1 MEDTIMPALIIFG
14 LLLVIA
20 LYGLIKSNASAERL
34 NRSGQTNYDA
44 NLRRDD
50 ASRMGTRP

>member
-1 MEDTIMPALIIFG
+1 MEDTIIPALIIFG

-34 NRSGQTNYDA
+34 NGAGQTNFDA

-50 ASRMGTRP
+50 ASRMANRT